1 MCIFTRS
8 RDIFDQISTS
18 GIIFNNYYI
27 SNNNENMAAKKQTRS
42 KTRTSTKKQGFKFRW
57 WMGVLLVLVIAVVG
71 VAVLRFSQ
79 AAAGSYTWYYNNPL
93 STAVL
98 AGFANAKT
106 EVRAD
111 ENFVNVVGGEGNQAS
126 ATIRVRWQVNNGNKP
141 TGSFRGEVY
150 IDGQPAYNEVFVI
163 GGGERKWIES
173 SDIRVNAGSSLT
185 YKAVAESGTPTL
197 ETITR
202 RTINSV
208 PFGGGNTNTNTSSS
222 SGGSRGTAP
231 TGGCFINGKYESDA
245 SKCGGG
251 SGGGGGSTRRQVG
264 CDVLLSNGVTI
275 FVPYTGNCNDG
286 YAAQEAVRIYY
297 ASRGSGSASAAKA
310 PAPVQCDPYKSN
322 CDDANWVTWDGVPS
336 HIYTYKKRY
345 YLQKCY
351 SKEGSGSTTRYI
363 NEKPC
368 PSLDSGNF
376 RLKLPS
382 TGSFTQL
389 NQFITGNFGF
399 IRRSFPMSP
408 DPQVE
413 NCSIQFKAQ
422 GGGCQLRNNTIKI
435 KSDWLG
441 IPAPNN
447 NKKICVYTSGLTKA
461 DALNN
466 KLAVRIIASNG
477 STVGILKPQYQPVLS
492 GDGRTYQAYCQDLR
506 GKADYKQ
513 ADIYVEGSEFG
524 MPTGAEN
531 AKAIEYWSWP
541 Q

>member
-1 MCIFTRS
+1 
-8 RDIFDQISTS
+8 
-18 GIIFNNYYI
+18 
-27 SNNNENMAAKKQTRS
+27 MAAKKQTKL
-42 KTRTSTKKQGFKFRW
+42 KTRTSGKKQGFKFRW
-57 WMGVLLVLVIAVVG
+57 WMGVLLVVI
-71 VAVLRFSQ
+71 VAAIGIIVLRFSN
-79 AAAGSYTWYYNNPL
+79 AATQTGVRQSTLFLGGYEAQPHSYKDFDISWDRVSAAFP
-93 STAVL
+93 
-98 AGFANAKT
+98 NAT
-106 EVRAD
+106 
-111 ENFVNVVGGEGNQAS
+111 
-126 ATIRVRWQVNNGNKP
+126 
-141 TGSFRGEVY
+141 
-150 IDGQPAYNEVFVI
+150 
-163 GGGERKWIES
+163 
-173 SDIRVNAGSSLT
+173 
-185 YKAVAESGTPTL
+185 KAVMDFCASTSQGTINLAAYRNLHIPSGSVDGYPAGRTCVNGIEMFPGESYRL
-197 ETITR
+197 
-202 RTINSV
+202 RTINNSDTPYAYSNLMVTVYLDV
-208 PFGGGNTNTNTSSS
+208 PVGSNSNS
-222 SGGSRGTAP
+222 SGGS
-231 TGGCFINGKYESDA
+231 S
-245 SKCGGG
+245 G
-251 SGGGGGSTRRQVG
+251 SSGSSGSNGGSTRRQTG

-275 FVPYTGNCNDG
+275 FVPYTGNCGDG

-297 ASRGSGSASAAKA
+297 ASKGSGSASAAKA

-351 SKEGSGSTTRYI
+351 SKEGSGASTRYI

-422 GGGCQLRNNTIKI
+422 GGGCQLRNNIIKI

-524 MPTGAEN
+524 MPAGAEN